1 MHPLIAVEI
10 VLLLAGLTGVA
21 IAIPMDSRPVAGFGL
36 LLMGVGGGCQLY
48 LALFQRDRYWSL
60 CDIQGGSLLLS
71 YFGGG
76 ATTLMLSQSGLI
88 GGVRITNLVTLLE
101 ASIFILLM
109 GVLLF
114 GFGRIEARLWR
125 RLWPNDDTERWPNFV
140 ALGLLG
146 LGALQAAMI
155 ATGRISM
162 QGVTDIVDQELPI
175 FVSLV
180 VALSWPLA
188 GMCGWILGKEALRR
202 RPLFFYTAVSLIP
215 IQILFNF
222 AHGRRVILFQ
232 IIIFFTCL
240 VWSRRKGFTLNQGL
254 VMGSIAIPL
263 AYFLWLFFIA
273 LRMEGYTQGGP
284 PGSDK
289 RNLFTRMDSAV
300 EMMDDRWGTVAD
312 SQEKEVIDRVY
323 VIGYMI
329 DLMDRDRVTNRFNGK
344 AMAYMVVNSIPRMI
358 LPTKR
363 KVLAS
368 LKASEED
375 ISIRFNLGE
384 DDRADSLITAA
395 YIDFRWL
402 GPLVYAS
409 FAFLF
414 SCILVGLCLLLRF
427 QFFSLYVL
435 CYVFFFALG
444 TEQSFVTGCLNM
456 LRIIVIV
463 AVLLMAYRFLDDL
476 AGSDRR
482 QHVRI

>member
-10 VLLLAGLTGVA
+10 VLLLFGLTGVA
-21 IAIPMDSRPVAGFGL
+21 IAIPMDSRAVAGFGL
-36 LLMGVGGGCQLY
+36 LLMGIGGGCQLY
-48 LALFQRDRYWSL
+48 LALFERDRYWSL
-60 CDIQGGSLLLS
+60 CDIQGGSLILS

-101 ASIFILLM
+101 ASIFILVT
-109 GVLLF
+109 GVILS
-114 GFGRIEARLWR
+114 GFGRIEARLR
-125 RLWPNDDTERWPNFV
+125 RRVWPDDDSGRWPNIV

-162 QGVTDIVDQELPI
+162 QGTTGIVDQELPI

-188 GMCGWILGKEALRR
+188 GMCGWILGQETLRR
-202 RPLFFYTAVSLIP
+202 RSLFFYTAISLIP

-254 VMGSIAIPL
+254 LMGSIAIPL

-273 LRMEGYTQGGP
+273 LRMEGYTQAGP
-284 PGSDK
+284 PGSDD
-289 RNLFTRMDSAV
+289 RNLFARMDSAV
-300 EMMDDRWGTVAD
+300 ELMDNRWGTVAE

-323 VIGYMI
+323 VIGYVI
-329 DLMDRDRVTNRFNGK
+329 DLMDRDRITNRFNGSV
-344 AMAYMVVNSIPRMI
+344 MAFMVVNSIPRVL
-358 LPTKR
+358 LPSKK

-368 LKASEED
+368 LEARDSD
-375 ISIRFNLGE
+375 ITERFNLG
-384 DDRADSLITAA
+384 DNDRADSLVTAA

-402 GPLVYAS
+402 CPLIYAS

-414 SCILVGLCLLLRF
+414 ACILIGLCLLLRLPY
-427 QFFSLYVL
+427 FSLYVL
-435 CYVFFFALG
+435 CYVFFFAFG
-444 TEQSFVTGCLNM
+444 TEQAFITGSLNM
-456 LRIIVIV
+456 LRIVLVVVVVLVIYRTIS
-463 AVLLMAYRFLDDL
+463 LLAHEGAPRH
-476 AGSDRR
+476 ARS
-482 QHVRI
+482 